1 MNDATPTGRRP
12 GRRDVLA
19 LGAGIAVGAAGMGIA
34 WSASSD
40 DGSGAGPAPGE
51 APTTEAPAAPEAL
64 RFVSSQ
70 LTAPRTE
77 VWRRD
82 GAAVAAGLLFTT
94 PRTPTFRGVVYDDE
108 AQPVWIEPDGSA
120 ATDLR
125 VQTYRGRPVLT
136 YWTGEIKEGTGNG
149 KGVVLDERY
158 LPVAE
163 VRCGHGVL
171 ADIHE
176 FQLTSRGTALVTS
189 YPTLPYDLT
198 PVGGPADGFVW
209 GGRLQEVDVET
220 GEVLLDWEGLDHID
234 LTETYREVED
244 TGTAALPFDPIHVN
258 SIEEDGD
265 ALLISARH
273 TSALYRIDRRT
284 GEVLWRFGGR
294 KATSRCPT
302 GASSGG
308 STTCVASPTA
318 RSRSSTTTTTPPR
331 PTRVSAALRFELD
344 EGTMTATP
352 RAGAAVP
359 GPLRLRDGQRP
370 APRRRARARR
380 VGDGSLRHRVRRRR
394 ARRSSSCPGSGS
406 APTGPT
412 ASRGAGA
419 R

>member
-1 MNDATPTGRRP
+1 
-12 GRRDVLA
+12 
-19 LGAGIAVGAAGMGIA
+19 MGIA

-40 DGSGAGPAPGE
+40 DVSGAGPAPGE

-176 FQLTSRGTALVTS
+176 FQLTSRGTALLTS
-189 YPTLPYDLT
+189 YPTLPYDLSPSVGRWT
-198 PVGGPADGFVW
+198 ASSGRAAAGGGRGDRRGAARLGGPRPHRPHRDLPR
-209 GGRLQEVDVET
+209 GRR
-220 GEVLLDWEGLDHID
+220 H
-234 LTETYREVED
+234 
-244 TGTAALPFDPIHVN
+244 GTAAPALRPHPRQLHRGGRRRAADLRPAHQCALPHRPAYRRGALALRR
-258 SIEEDGD
+258 EEERHRGPGGRRVRV
-265 ALLISARH
+265 AARPASPARRH
-273 TSALYRIDRRT
+273 DHDLRQPRQRHRDRR
-284 GEVLWRFGGR
+284 GVRG
-294 KATSRCPT
+294 P
-302 GASSGG
+302 
-308 STTCVASPTA
+308 
-318 RSRSSTTTTTPPR
+318 
-331 PTRVSAALRFELD
+331 ALRAGRGD
-344 EGTMTATP
+344 DDRHP

-412 ASRGAGA
+412 ASRGAVA